1 MTKTELARSI
11 EQAVGSHFIN
21 ISQMAAYMGTGRD
34 YVRANIVNGLD
45 YISTGKN
52 KMYFVGDVAE
62 RIIKLKDTA
71 S

>member
-1 MTKTELARSI
+1 MKKAELIRSI
-11 EQAVGSHFIN
+11 EQSAGSHFVN
-21 ISQMAAYMGTGRD
+21 ISQMATYIGTGRD
-34 YVRANIVNGLD
+34 YIRANIVNGLD

-62 RIIKLKDTA
+62 RIIKLKDSA